1 MTSKITQENFSII
14 IPCYNERENITK
26 LIEEIDLNLQE
37 YKSYEVII
45 VDDGSSDNFKE
56 IISKITEINSFT
68 KIVSHDRNLGQSKAI
83 HTGITK
89 SLYNIIVTLDADGQN
104 NPRDIPRLLKIFQ
117 SNENVSLVGG
127 LRLKR
132 KDNIVKR
139 VSSFVANKLRSSI
152 LRDDCIDT
160 GCSLKVF
167 DKEVFLKFPFF
178 DGIHRFL
185 PALFIGFE
193 KKTLYVEV
201 DHRPRILGVSKYGTF
216 DRLIRGVRDLY
227 KVKKIIKNKSL

>member
-1 MTSKITQENFSII
+1 M
-14 IPCYNERENITK
+14 
-26 LIEEIDLNLQE
+26 
-37 YKSYEVII
+37 
-45 VDDGSSDNFKE
+45 
-56 IISKITEINSFT
+56 
-68 KIVSHDRNLGQSKAI
+68 
-83 HTGITK
+83 
-89 SLYNIIVTLDADGQN
+89 
-104 NPRDIPRLLKIFQ
+104 
-117 SNENVSLVGG
+117 
-127 LRLKR
+127 
-132 KDNIVKR
+132 
-139 VSSFVANKLRSSI
+139 
-152 LRDDCIDT
+152 RDDCIDT